1 MKTICLYFQVH
12 QPMRFRRYRFF
23 DIGNDSYYYD
33 DYLNESIMRKV
44 ADKCYLPANKLLLA
58 IIKEYGV
65 QFKVSFSITGIALD
79 QFQLYAPEVIDSFR
93 ALAQTGSVDFLSET
107 YSHSL
112 ASLKDENEFRKQVE
126 MHKEKIEHLFGITP
140 TVFRNTELIYSDEI
154 GAKVAEMGFK
164 AMLTEGA
171 KHILGW
177 KSPNYIYYN
186 ALNPKL
192 KILLK
197 NFKLSDDIAFRFSN
211 RGWNEYPLTA
221 AKYVDWLSK
230 VDSKEETINIFMD
243 YETFGEH
250 QHADT
255 GIFKF
260 LKDLP
265 AQVFKKTK
273 MAFGT
278 PSSLADSLMPVAA
291 VHVPYPI
298 SWADEERDLTAWLGN
313 DMQED
318 AFNRLYS
325 LTDKI
330 NKCSDKK
337 ILTDW
342 KYLQA
347 SDHFYYMST
356 KVFSDGEVHSYFNP
370 FDSPYDA
377 YINYM
382 NILSDFI
389 IRLNAAVPENVTE
402 KEIATLAAIIYE
414 KNIQIEQ
421 YEEEIKRLK
430 KLPDKDKKGHTTL
443 TTAKKSDIRSVKTK
457 IEKPAMVKKSVTA
470 KKKVPAKK
478 PSVALKTSRAEKP
491 AAVKKVAAK
500 TGAVSKKSGTIKKNT
515 YATAEKPAIKK
526 EKAKTTTSASKN
538 KVAVKSSTKT
548 VKKGEK

>member
-1 MKTICLYFQVH
+1 MMKTICLYFQVH
-12 QPMRFRRYRFF
+12 QPMRLRRYRFF

-44 ADKCYLPANKLLLA
+44 ADNCYLPVNQILLSL
-58 IIKEYGV
+58 IKEYGV
-65 QFKVSFSITGIALD
+65 QFKVTFSITGIALD
-79 QFQLYAPEVIDSFR
+79 QFQLYVPEVLESFQK
-93 ALAQTGSVDFLSET
+93 LAKTGSVDFLSET

-112 ASLKDENEFRKQVE
+112 VSFKNESEFKMQVDL
-126 MHKEKIEHLFGITP
+126 HREKIEKFFGITP

-154 GAKVAEMGFK
+154 GAKVADMGFK
-164 AMLTEGA
+164 AMITEGA

-192 KILLK
+192 KVLLK

-211 RGWNEYPLTA
+211 KGWSEYPLTA
-221 AKYVDWLSK
+221 SKYVGWLK
-230 VDSKEETINIFMD
+230 QIDTKEETINLFLD

-250 QHADT
+250 QPANT
-255 GIFKF
+255 GILKF
-260 LKDLP
+260 LKEFP
-265 AQVFKKTK
+265 AQVFRKTN
-273 MAFGT
+273 FTFNT
-278 PSSLADSLMPVAA
+278 PSEIADALQPVAA
-291 VHVPYPI
+291 VRVPYAI

-330 NKCSDKK
+330 NKCDDKK

-356 KVFSDGEVHSYFNP
+356 KMQSDGEVHSYFNP
-370 FDSPYDA
+370 YDSPYDA

-389 IRLNAAVPENVTE
+389 IRLNSAVPESDTE
-402 KEIATLAAIIYE
+402 KEIATLASIIYD
-414 KNIQIEQ
+414 KNILIEK
-421 YEEEIKRLK
+421 YEEEIRRLK
-430 KLPDKDKKGHTTL
+430 KSAKKTVPQKTVKSTTEKTSIKA
-443 TTAKKSDIRSVKTK
+443 TTAKKTLLAKEQASKT
-457 IEKPAMVKKSVTA
+457 TN
-470 KKKVPAKK
+470 
-478 PSVALKTSRAEKP
+478 
-491 AAVKKVAAK
+491 KVAS
-500 TGAVSKKSGTIKKNT
+500 TKKALPK
-515 YATAEKPAIKK
+515 IKK
-526 EKAKTTTSASKN
+526 ETATSTKSKSVKPTTKKVIKN
-538 KVAVKSSTKT
+538 KTVSEKSKSKL
-548 VKKGEK
+548 K